1 LPRAPRRRNAFAV
14 EAGNAARHQWHVPCN
29 TQDRRRFMEAPNQ
42 SDKPFVIVVGVDYMP
57 TGDLAV
63 ARAFELASLQPAA
76 EVHVVNV
83 ARAYGPMVH
92 VDLPQDI
99 RTLSADEAAEELR
112 KYVERQVDAFRR
124 TREGRGPG
132 GFRRAVAHLRLDAP
146 AQAIAQL
153 ASDLE
158 ADLVVVGTHGRRGFS
173 RVMLGSV
180 AEGVVR
186 MAPCAVLVV
195 RPKEEDAAA
204 VPKIEPACPECVATR
219 KRSSGQELWCAQH
232 SERHGRRHTYHYLD
246 RNVESRPMTG
256 LLTEVS

>member
-1 LPRAPRRRNAFAV
+1 VARTVQRLGLEALMETAIPR
-14 EAGNAARHQWHVPCN
+14 
-29 TQDRRRFMEAPNQ
+29 
-42 SDKPFVIVVGVDYMP
+42 PFVIVVGVDYMP
-57 TGDLAV
+57 IGDLAV
-63 ARAFELASLQPAA
+63 ARAFELAAQQPLA

-112 KYVERQVDAFRR
+112 KYVERQVEAFRR
-124 TREGRGPG
+124 ERAGRGVG
-132 GFRRAVAHLRLDAP
+132 GLRRAVAHLRLDAP

-173 RVMLGSV
+173 RVLLGSV

-186 MAPCAVLVV
+186 LAPCAVLVV
-195 RPKEEDAAA
+195 RPKELDASVPMIEAPCPDCIA
-204 VPKIEPACPECVATR
+204 VR
-219 KRSSGQELWCAQH
+219 KQTSGQELWCAQH

-246 RNVESRPMTG
+246 RNVESRPTTG
-256 LLTEVS
+256 LLTDVP

>member
-1 LPRAPRRRNAFAV
+1 
-14 EAGNAARHQWHVPCN
+14 
-29 TQDRRRFMEAPNQ
+29 ME
-42 SDKPFVIVVGVDYMP
+42 SKPFVIVVGVDYMP

-63 ARAFELASLQPAA
+63 ARAFELAAQQPAG

-92 VDLPQDI
+92 VDLPQEVK
-99 RTLSADEAAEELR
+99 TVSAEEAAEELR
-112 KYVERQVDAFRR
+112 KYVERQVDSFRR
-124 TREGRGPG
+124 SRDGVGAG

-173 RVMLGSV
+173 RVLLGSV

-186 MAPCAVLVV
+186 LAPCAVLVV
-195 RPKEEDAAA
+195 RPTEPADAL
-204 VPKIEPACPECVATR
+204 PMIEPPCARCLETR
-219 KRSSGQELWCAQH
+219 KRTSGQELWCTQH

-246 RNVESRPMTG
+246 RKVDSRPTTG
-256 LLTEVS
+256 LLTEVF